1 MERGG
6 GRGKEEISTAKY
18 FSFLSAS
25 TNYNG
30 FEKKLFSIIRQ
41 IRADVSKFSSEK
53 YTTGMIYIRY
63 ILLRIPRIDGSIV
76 NETVINSPL
85 GRPKRTKQIT
95 TRNRRQS
102 LNYLEDGKRKK
113 EKHVLSIFSTS
124 RIGT

>member
-63 ILLRIPRIDGSIV
+63 ILLRIPRIDGS
-76 NETVINSPL
+76 
-85 GRPKRTKQIT
+85 
-95 TRNRRQS
+95 
-102 LNYLEDGKRKK
+102 
-113 EKHVLSIFSTS
+113 F
-124 RIGT
+124 